1 VIIARAVK
9 VNFRS
14 MLFSFEVCLT
24 IQIDYFLI
32 FHGKAMMSSRILIS
46 NDDGIDAPGLS
57 ALYDAVKE
65 LGEVTVIAPVVER
78 SAVGHAISF
87 ENLQLEKRLRDGKDW
102 GYALDGTPAD
112 CVKLGITTLMKE
124 KPHLV
129 ISGINRG
136 ANTGNSILYSGT
148 VAAAMEGTMYGVP
161 SMAVSLAARR
171 QGHDHVEYATAAR
184 FAGRLA
190 QCVLKK
196 GLPAGVL
203 LNVNVP
209 HVPDDQI
216 QGVVISRQGQS
227 MYVDVFQSL
236 GERAGIAAFKNI
248 GDEMI
253 PSPGGEDADDVVLQ
267 QNKIS
272 ITPLHYDL
280 TLHHFREELERWVRE
295 SICPDFTKA
304 LREISEDL
312 HAEFRG

>member
-1 VIIARAVK
+1 
-9 VNFRS
+9 
-14 MLFSFEVCLT
+14 
-24 IQIDYFLI
+24 
-32 FHGKAMMSSRILIS
+32 MSSRILIS

-57 ALYDAVKE
+57 ALYDAVKG

-87 ENLQLEKRLRDGKDW
+87 ENLQLEKRLRDGKEW

-112 CVKLGITTLMKE
+112 CVKLGITTVMKE

-148 VAAAMEGTMYGVP
+148 VAAAMEGTMYGIP

-171 QGHDHVEYATAAR
+171 QGHEHVDYSTAAR
-184 FAGRLA
+184 FASRLA

-203 LNVNVP
+203 LNVNIP

-295 SICPDFTKA
+295 SICPDFTKE